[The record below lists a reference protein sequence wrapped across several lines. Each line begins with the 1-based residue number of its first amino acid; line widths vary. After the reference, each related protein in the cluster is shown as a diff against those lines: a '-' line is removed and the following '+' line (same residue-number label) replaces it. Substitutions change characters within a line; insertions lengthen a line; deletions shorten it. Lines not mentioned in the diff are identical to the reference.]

1 VQATLISLLEIVWS
15 EQRKELAHKREA
27 QMSFETLLGALV
39 ELHNTRAIVL
49 SQQLASSRG

>member
-1 VQATLISLLEIVWS
+1 MQATLISLLEIVWS